1 MSRYTESDGNTTK
14 DDDADHTDCQILLN
28 SVVFLLPIQESL
40 LDFFAHSC
48 V

>member
-28 SVVFLLPIQESL
+28 SVVLLLLVQEL
-40 LDFFAHSC
+40 LFDFFAHSC